1 MTKETT
7 RSLPVNRKEQVL
19 KRENMAAEEVDGA
32 NV

>member
-1 MTKETT
+1 MIKEAT

-19 KRENMAAEEVDGA
+19 KREKMAAEENDGA